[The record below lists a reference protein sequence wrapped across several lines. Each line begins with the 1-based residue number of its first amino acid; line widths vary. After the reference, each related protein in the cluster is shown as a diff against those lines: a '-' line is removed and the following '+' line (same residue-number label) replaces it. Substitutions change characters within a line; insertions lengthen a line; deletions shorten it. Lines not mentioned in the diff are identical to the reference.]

1 MDSIQFYHSAAA
13 AAASSS
19 SYSITFVGRE
29 RIKIKEND
37 KEIVI
42 YA

>member
-13 AAASSS
+13 AAAAS